1 MYTDIVNCPFFLF
14 SVENVVH
21 LYSFKLMTTNIY
33 HCCNNTVSQ
42 QTALQSL
49 TANSQGE
56 AYFCFNMTGI
66 PEYSHPN
73 DLFQYFLLNQSEQGY
88 ILLKG

>member
-1 MYTDIVNCPFFLF
+1 MCTDILNFPFFLF
-14 SVENVVH
+14 SVENVLH
-21 LYSFKLMTTNIY
+21 LYSFQLMTNIY
-33 HCCNNTVSQ
+33 HCCNKTESQ

-66 PEYSHPN
+66 PEYSHLN
-73 DLFQYFLLNQSEQGY
+73 DPFQYFLLNQTEQRY